1 MNKLT
6 YYILSAIL
14 SVLFFSSCSDDEKAV
29 PAAATLNAIKATSHS
44 LEFSLTPQH
53 ADQCAWMCYK
63 KGETAPTAE
72 DILNEGIPA
81 DNSATSIQRAI
92 ALEAETCYIIQAAV
106 VSQGR
111 YLLSEALEMKTQP
124 VYENDVPVVKLKL
137 LEKASYRTDNEPG
150 NGNYV
155 IRLASGEIGKDDL
168 PTNIGDY
175 LVRLDLYNVAD
186 SDPWNATLPAGEYHA
201 GEETAQI
208 GCWDVETTNV
218 FTRISSDPAN
228 GVVYSY
234 VTGGTVLVQ
243 RKGDTYTIDMDIVME
258 DGEPFRGHFKGDII
272 FEKYEPET
280 PQGTYQPFTEDQE
293 VSFTLAQGRYYGN
306 WFCPHADDMLLQ
318 FYHGNFNEN
327 EVLTNGYYLQ
337 LSSCYMHKLLDYN
350 MENPPLEEGT
360 YQVSIFGGSTQG
372 YMQIPMTINKGQIS
386 DINGQY
392 YPTGSYLEKVDSRTG
407 KRYIAFLN
415 SGTMTVTRSGEN
427 YDIAF
432 NFQSADGLNITCNF
446 SGALPM
452 GNFNDNDNTKPASP
466 MSTLKDNVT
475 LALPE
480 ELTEIEAYYLGEYLY
495 PGLSS
500 WQINFYKDKDEE
512 GKEIKSEMITIE
524 FFTDANKGATLQ
536 EGVYTIEHK
545 FEPMYALPGYMMF
558 NKADILYTWY
568 GDKRSD
574 DETGATDILAPI
586 KSGTM
591 TVSKEN
597 DGYKF
602 VFDFQ
607 DDAGYKITG
616 EWKGTVNVVDYS
628 NP

>member
-1 MNKLT
+1 M
-6 YYILSAIL
+6 
-14 SVLFFSSCSDDEKAV
+14 
-29 PAAATLNAIKATSHS
+29 
-44 LEFSLTPQH
+44 
-53 ADQCAWMCYK
+53 YK
-63 KGETAPTAE
+63 R
-72 DILNEGIPA
+72 
-81 DNSATSIQRAI
+81 Q
-92 ALEAETCYIIQAAV
+92 
-106 VSQGR
+106 
-111 YLLSEALEMKTQP
+111 
-124 VYENDVPVVKLKL
+124 
-137 LEKASYRTDNEPG
+137 
-150 NGNYV
+150 
-155 IRLASGEIGKDDL
+155 
-168 PTNIGDY
+168 
-175 LVRLDLYNVAD
+175 
-186 SDPWNATLPAGEYHA
+186 
-201 GEETAQI
+201 
-208 GCWDVETTNV
+208 
-218 FTRISSDPAN
+218 
-228 GVVYSY
+228 VYSY

-597 DGYKF
+597 DGYKS
-602 VFDFQ
+602 VSYTHLTLPTI
-607 DDAGYKITG
+607 A
-616 EWKGTVNVVDYS
+616 
-628 NP
+628 

>member
-72 DILNEGIPA
+72 DILNEGIPV
-81 DNSATSIQRAI
+81 DNSETSIQRAI

-372 YMQIPMTINKGQIS
+372 YMQIPMTINKAPCKGKS
-386 DINGQY
+386 FMCC
-392 YPTGSYLEKVDSRTG
+392 LE
-407 KRYIAFLN
+407 F
-415 SGTMTVTRSGEN
+415 
-427 YDIAF
+427 
-432 NFQSADGLNITCNF
+432 
-446 SGALPM
+446 
-452 GNFNDNDNTKPASP
+452 
-466 MSTLKDNVT
+466 
-475 LALPE
+475 
-480 ELTEIEAYYLGEYLY
+480 
-495 PGLSS
+495 
-500 WQINFYKDKDEE
+500 
-512 GKEIKSEMITIE
+512 
-524 FFTDANKGATLQ
+524 
-536 EGVYTIEHK
+536 
-545 FEPMYALPGYMMF
+545 
-558 NKADILYTWY
+558 
-568 GDKRSD
+568 
-574 DETGATDILAPI
+574 
-586 KSGTM
+586 
-591 TVSKEN
+591 
-597 DGYKF
+597 
-602 VFDFQ
+602 
-607 DDAGYKITG
+607 
-616 EWKGTVNVVDYS
+616 
-628 NP
+628 